1 MLCSNKNIVFIDKH
15 FLKQIFVSVSKASNL
30 LILSKKLFVILKNLA
45 SLT

>member
-15 FLKQIFVSVSKASNL
+15 SFKQIFVSVSKASNL